1 METLQQNLFQQ
12 IKNRLPP
19 HLSLV
24 DEVADLLNISNDSA
38 YRRIRGEKPI
48 TFEELQKLAANFNIS
63 VDQILKLKSDTGTYS
78 SKYVDAEN
86 FDFKS
91 YLDDIVKNLKFISS
105 FKNKEITFFS
115 KDIPIFHYFTYPEL
129 AAFKYFFYMKT
140 LLKASN
146 LANIPFH
153 VDAFLQP
160 IIDASNAIISA
171 YNTIPS
177 IEIMSIENINTTLRQ
192 IEYYK
197 ETYQFKSSTDLDML
211 YAKLHEMTDHI
222 AAQADVG
229 KKFFSGQNPEVL
241 TGTLK
246 LYVNDFSIGDNSNF
260 VVCDDHRISYIIHN
274 HINYLIITDPVFTSY
289 HQACTQNIIK
299 KSILISETGEKFRSR
314 FFHLIH
320 DRIEMW
326 RHDKAQTLGKL

>member
-12 IKNRLPP
+12 IKNRLSP

-24 DEVADLLNISNDSA
+24 DEVAEILNISNDSA
-38 YRRIRGEKPI
+38 YRRIRGEKHI
-48 TFEELQKLAANFNIS
+48 SFEELQKLASHFNIS
-63 VDQILKLKSDTGTYS
+63 VDQVLKLKTNTGTYS
-78 SKYVDAEN
+78 GKFVDAEN

-91 YLDDIVKNLKFISS
+91 FLEDVVKNLKFIAS
-105 FKNKEITFFS
+105 FRNKEITYFS

-140 LLKASN
+140 LLKAPN
-146 LANIPFH
+146 LANVPFH

-160 IIDASNAIISA
+160 IIDASNAIIST

-177 IEIMSIENINTTLRQ
+177 VEIMSIENINTTLRQ

-197 ETYQFKSSTDLDML
+197 ETYQFKSAEDLDML
-211 YAKLHEMTDHI
+211 YEKLHQMTDHI

-229 KKFFSGQNPEVL
+229 KKFFPNQNHEFL
-241 TGTLK
+241 TGYYK
-246 LYVNDFSIGDNSNF
+246 LYVNDFIIGDNSNLAI
-260 VVCDDHRISYIIHN
+260 CDDLKISYILHN
-274 HINYLIITDPVFTSY
+274 HLNYMIITDPAFTSY
-289 HQACTQNIIK
+289 HQSCMQNIIK

-314 FFHLIH
+314 FFYIIH
-320 DRIEMW
+320 DKIEMW
-326 RHDKAQTLGKL
+326 RKNQAQTIIKL